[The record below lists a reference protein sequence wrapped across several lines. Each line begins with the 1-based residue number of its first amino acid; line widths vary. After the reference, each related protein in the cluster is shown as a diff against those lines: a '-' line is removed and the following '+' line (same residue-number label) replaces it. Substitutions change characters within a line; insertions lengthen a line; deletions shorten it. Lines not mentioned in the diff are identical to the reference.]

1 MASPNARDVRSYGTL
16 VAGDNSPATA
26 LANQRTINT
35 AIDTLGA
42 AGGGTICLPQ
52 GRFFIAFSTGF
63 AGISASNSLAIYI
76 NRSNIT
82 LWGAGVGQTVLL
94 TPPEYRLVNGEV
106 VRGTGIWI
114 SAPLSATLTNGQDTK
129 NITLRDF
136 ELDGQTGWTG
146 RYGFPASPI
155 DGDGWDITHKGII
168 LSQGRYVDNVI
179 IQDFY
184 IHRYKGE
191 VIYGGGERLGRVRL
205 TRVKSEDINASTYN
219 LTGAAIVEDSEFGLS
234 RFWIEVGTAFAN
246 KSGYFRNNYF
256 HDARS
261 GTGIGLAQGDGL
273 TQPYTFVNNRFENC
287 VGVLGVYGGVGGPI
301 VMSDNTVTN
310 CAGDFFQGGVAPNT
324 VIPGLTLNKNIVI
337 ERNVL
342 TNVGTFAALAGR
354 LDNVT
359 FRDNEFVG
367 RGTAGGTG
375 TVIMGSGG
383 NLTNITVLNNRF
395 SNARAPTATGG
406 FAGFNPLFVGNSYSI
421 IGTLTTGSPLV
432 PRSEFMG
439 VNLGSNATAV
449 LATAQYVD
457 GQMLTITGGTATRR
471 VNFVAGT
478 GNGYS
483 VPVTRVMD
491 GAHTLVMRFDAA
503 AAIWREVSYQ

>member
-1 MASPNARDVRSYGTL
+1 MASPNARDVRTYGNL

-76 NRSNIT
+76 ARSNIT

-114 SAPLSATLTNGQDTK
+114 SAPNNATLTNGLDTK

-146 RYGFPASPI
+146 RYGFPASPV

-168 LSQGRYVDNVI
+168 LSQGRYVDNVVL
-179 IQDFY
+179 QDFY

-205 TRVKSEDINASTYN
+205 TRVKSEDTNASTYN

-256 HDARS
+256 HDGRS
-261 GTGIGLAQGDGL
+261 GAGIGLAQGDGL
-273 TQPYTFVNNRFENC
+273 TQPYTFVNNHFANC

-301 VMSDNTVTN
+301 TFTDNTIEN
-310 CAGDFFQGGVAPNT
+310 CVGDVFAGGVAPNT
-324 VIPGLTLNKNIVI
+324 VVAGLALSENIIIARNQANNVATFARLAGQL
-337 ERNVL
+337 RNVE
-342 TNVGTFAALAGR
+342 V
-354 LDNVT
+354 
-359 FRDNEFVG
+359 RDNTFVG
-367 RGTAGGTG
+367 RGTGGGTG

-395 SNARAPTATGG
+395 SNGLAPIATGG
-406 FAGFNPLFVGNSYSI
+406 FTGFNPLFVGNSYTI
-421 IGTLTTGSPLV
+421 ISTQTTGSPLV
-432 PRSEFMG
+432 PRSEFLA
-439 VNLGSNATAV
+439 VNLGSSATAV

-457 GQMLTITGGTATRR
+457 GQMLTVTGGTSTRR

-491 GAHTLVMRFDAA
+491 GAHTLVLRFDAA

>member
-1 MASPNARDVRSYGTL
+1 MASPNAHNVREYGAF
-16 VAGDNSPATA
+16 VSGDSSPTIAS
-26 LANQRTINT
+26 ANQRTINT
-35 AIDTLGA
+35 AIDTLGGG
-42 AGGGTICLPQ
+42 GGGTICLPV
-52 GRFFIAFSTGF
+52 GRFHIAFATGF
-63 AGISASNSLAIYI
+63 SGISASNSLAIYI

-82 LWGAGVGQTVLL
+82 LWGAGIGQTALL
-94 TPPEYRLVNGEV
+94 TPPEYRLVNGAV

-114 SAPLSATLTNGQDTK
+114 SAPNNATRTNGLATS

-168 LSQGRYVDNVI
+168 LSQGRHVDNVVL
-179 IQDFY
+179 QDFY

-191 VIYGGGERLGRVRL
+191 VIYAGGERMQRIRL
-205 TRVKSEDINASTYN
+205 TRVKSEDTNASTYN
-219 LTGAAIVEDSEFGLS
+219 LTGVAIVEDSEFGLS
-234 RFWIEVGTAFAN
+234 RFWIEIGTAFSG

-261 GTGIGLAQGDGL
+261 GTGIALAQGDGL
-273 TQPYTFVNNRFENC
+273 PQPYTFVNNRFENC

-301 VMSDNTVTN
+301 MVSDNTITN
-310 CAGDFFQGGVAPNT
+310 CTGRFFEGGAAPNT
-324 VIPGLTLNKNIVI
+324 VVAGLSLNQNIMV
-337 ERNVL
+337 ERNTL
-342 TNVGTFAALAGR
+342 TNVGTFAQLGSR
-354 LDNVT
+354 LTNVT
-359 FRDNEFVG
+359 FSNNRFTG
-367 RGTAGGTG
+367 RGDVGGSR
-375 TVIMGSGG
+375 TVIIGSGG
-383 NLTNITVLNNRF
+383 TFNNINFFDNRLNNALAPVASGGFFGFHPFFAGNTYTNINTQ
-395 SNARAPTATGG
+395 
-406 FAGFNPLFVGNSYSI
+406 
-421 IGTLTTGSPLV
+421 TTGRTLV

-439 VNLGSNATAV
+439 VNLGSSATAV

-457 GQMLTITGGTATRR
+457 GQILTVSGGTLARQ

-491 GAHTLVMRFDAA
+491 GAHTLVLRFDGA